1 MFYNYR
7 DLCNRE
13 IVRLNK
19 NVRLIL
25 NKKNITNTD
34 LENLNDL
41 YNELDFYNYYTS
53 NQIQRLEDYYDESI
67 L

>member
-1 MFYNYR
+1 MVYNYR
-7 DLCNRE
+7 DLCRRE

-25 NKKNITNTD
+25 NKKNITNID

-53 NQIQRLEDYYDESI
+53 NHVQRLEDYYDESI